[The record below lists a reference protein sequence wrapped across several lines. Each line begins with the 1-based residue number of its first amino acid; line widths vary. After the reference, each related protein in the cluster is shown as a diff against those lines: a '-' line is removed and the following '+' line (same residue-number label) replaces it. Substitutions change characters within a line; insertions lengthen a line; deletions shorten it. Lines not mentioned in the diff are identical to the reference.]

1 MDGAS
6 CSRYSRSDWSQ
17 AWTRAESS
25 QSMVSS
31 DFSPLLCICVCVC
44 VCARA
49 RARACALQFLTS
61 LNLQHSHAT
70 AMHVCIGQ
78 VTLACSLLLLTPCTP
93 ATAHH
98 VQCDTK
104 KTKNWEFGRG
114 QRQNHSEEGLGSI
127 LWISHRPEAAGAG
140 SAGMASATKPIS
152 LKALSPYEQQQALGV
167 IPPAKPWT
175 LSHTH

>member
-31 DFSPLLCICVCVC
+31 DFSPLLYICVC

-49 RARACALQFLTS
+49 RARACARQFLTS

-104 KTKNWEFGRG
+104 KTKNWEFGRDRGKITLKRDWAVSCGSVTG
-114 QRQNHSEEGLGSI
+114 QRQLAQARQA
-127 LWISHRPEAAGAG
+127 WRQRR
-140 SAGMASATKPIS
+140 
-152 LKALSPYEQQQALGV
+152 SP
-167 IPPAKPWT
+167 
-175 LSHTH
+175 SR